1 MKHPQYPLVVHIAGV
16 HLVWS
21 CVSERRCLTRLKVFA
36 FVSRMFKDVVGGVM
50 LMRALKQT
58 IESRLLTS
66 DNNDQGGDYKL
77 LKSDGGR
84 VVSIVQDRNVNSFV
98 VDVVVVAW

>member
-1 MKHPQYPLVVHIAGV
+1 
-16 HLVWS
+16 
-21 CVSERRCLTRLKVFA
+21 
-36 FVSRMFKDVVGGVM
+36 
-50 LMRALKQT
+50 MREQT